1 MMFPFRKQL
10 ALYYHCIQLAR
21 RYKGYS
27 LSKRLSIM
35 IDYHKLYRIKGLN
48 ANEYYEFEFESQDSV
63 FRKTF
68 LGLNEQRYYLDYLN
82 PKKYYSLARN
92 KYIAHKMLENTGVKK
107 AHLYCYYQPEG
118 VFVDSSEIASNI
130 NDVYRI
136 LKSKNV
142 SSCVIKDTE
151 NSHGEGVIVIKSIEY
166 LNDDCR
172 LHCFNG
178 KIIKLSDV
186 LGKHPLIFEGV
197 IKQSKQVA
205 SFNESSVNTI
215 RFMTTLY
222 PNGEA
227 RVIATFIKIGR
238 DGKCVDN
245 AGDGGNVDA
254 CIDIDSG
261 QLKHVIQYDGIRK
274 ISDITHHPDSNN
286 QLDGIVIDNWEQIK
300 EQVIGFQKA
309 FPYIKAAG
317 WDIAITDDG
326 PIVIEVNDMWDR
338 TGQLFIRKGWREE
351 IRECYQAWKKTG
363 VKYPMYRQNNLLSDS
378 ALKIISDYEWN

>member
-1 MMFPFRKQL
+1 MMSSFRKL
-10 ALYYHCIQLAR
+10 IVPYYHCYLLAR
-21 RYKGYS
+21 KYKGYS
-27 LSKRLSIM
+27 LSQRIAIM
-35 IDYHKLYRIKGLN
+35 FDYSRLYRLKGLN
-48 ANEYYEFEFESQDSV
+48 FNEYYEFAFEKQNSN

-92 KYIAHKMLENTGVKK
+92 KYLAHKMLENTGVQKTP
-107 AHLYCYYQPEG
+107 LYCYYQPEG
-118 VFVDSSEIASNI
+118 VFDNNDCIASNI
-130 NDVYRI
+130 SDVYRI
-136 LKSKNV
+136 LKSKNIT
-142 SSCVIKDTE
+142 SCVIKDTE
-151 NSHGEGVIVIKSIEY
+151 NSHGEGVIVIKQIEY
-166 LNDDCR
+166 QQNECL

-178 KIIKLSDV
+178 KILKLSKILD
-186 LGKHPLIFEGV
+186 KYPLLFEGI
-197 IKQSKQVA
+197 IKQTKQFA

-215 RFMTTLY
+215 RFMTTLF

-254 CIDIDSG
+254 CVDIDSG
-261 QLKHVIQYDGIRK
+261 ELKHVIRYDGIRNVTN
-274 ISDITHHPDSNN
+274 ITNHPDSNN
-286 QLDGIVIDNWEQIK
+286 KLDGVIIDNWDDIK
-300 EQVIGFQKA
+300 AQVISFQKA

-317 WDIAITDDG
+317 WDIAVTDDG
-326 PIVIEVNDMWDR
+326 PVVIEVNDMWDR

-363 VKYPMYRQNNLLSDS
+363 AKYPMYRQNNLLSDN
-378 ALKIISDYEWN
+378 ALKKISENEWD